1 MKDTGDF
8 VMQDPLNWPVKVVA
22 ANSMYRITQTI
33 LLAHKDDNHLTVTE
47 GHLFEQL
54 SVMISGILAAC
65 LTNLA
70 RVITLKCHRN
80 AIKDREESIRQA
92 AVLLGESEEIL
103 EIFQQRE
110 IPNMEPGK
118 AASIEE
124 WRAYIETCTSA
135 SGNNTTRQQSN
146 GEHVSDDESEG

>member
-1 MKDTGDF
+1 
-8 VMQDPLNWPVKVVA
+8 MQDPLNWPVKVVA
-22 ANSMYRITQTI
+22 ANSMYWITQTI
-33 LLAHKDDNHLTVTE
+33 LLAHKDDNQLTD
-47 GHLFEQL
+47 GDLFEQL
-54 SVMISGILAAC
+54 SVMISDILAAC

-70 RVITLKCHRN
+70 QVITLKCHRN

-110 IPNMEPGK
+110 IPNMDPGK

-124 WRAYIETCTSA
+124 WRAYIEACTSA
-135 SGNNTTRQQSN
+135 SGNSTARPQSN
-146 GEHVSDDESEG
+146 GEHASDDESEG